1 VMRQSLYDVYGG
13 VLRSIQ
19 SQDGTKMMTALDK
32 KGSVVA
38 SNFFKAGE
46 MPGTGSD
53 IENSYTLVHLVPP
66 KNEDDSYDYLHNIV
80 DVASRYVYSVLRN
93 ISDIEA
99 YRATKKFLRL
109 SDPGGHYAA
118 LQGYLFED
126 LFYRESSAE
135 MNLYAL
141 NKKGSSRAKIISN
154 VTKIIKTPTDKYK
167 YPEDFKNWT
176 SNVFYFP
183 ISKSLESADA
193 FFIQGTK
200 EQSELY
206 ILQLTVASTHQIKAN
221 GLLKIVKYFEGSG
234 YKVDS
239 NSMMMHLVIVMPQKG
254 NIPGVLRSPAK
265 LLTNYQAIT
274 KKNNVTPSVISKKE
288 DKRIIRLFES
298 QAQWLSYFTITNE

>member
-1 VMRQSLYDVYGG
+1 MRQSLYDVYGG

-32 KGSVVA
+32 KGSIVA

-80 DVASRYVYSVLRN
+80 DVASYYVYSVLRN

-126 LFYRESSAE
+126 LFHLEYPAE

-200 EQSELY
+200 EQSDC
-206 ILQLTVASTHQIKAN
+206 T
-221 GLLKIVKYFEGSG
+221 YFS
-234 YKVDS
+234 
-239 NSMMMHLVIVMPQKG
+239 
-254 NIPGVLRSPAK
+254 
-265 LLTNYQAIT
+265 
-274 KKNNVTPSVISKKE
+274 
-288 DKRIIRLFES
+288 
-298 QAQWLSYFTITNE
+298 

>member
-1 VMRQSLYDVYGG
+1 
-13 VLRSIQ
+13 
-19 SQDGTKMMTALDK
+19 
-32 KGSVVA
+32 
-38 SNFFKAGE
+38 
-46 MPGTGSD
+46 
-53 IENSYTLVHLVPP
+53 VHLLPP

-80 DVASRYVYSVLRN
+80 DVASYYVYSVLRN

-126 LFYRESSAE
+126 LFYREHPAE
-135 MNLYAL
+135 MHLYAL

-167 YPEDFKNWT
+167 YPKDFMNWT

-183 ISKSLESADA
+183 ISRSLESADA

-206 ILQLTVASTHQIKAN
+206 IFQLTVASTHPIKAN
-221 GLLKIVKYFEGSG
+221 GLLKIVKYFQGSG
-234 YKVDS
+234 YKVDG
-239 NSMMMHLVIVMPQKG
+239 MMMHLVIVTLQKG
-254 NIPGVLRSPAK
+254 NIPGGLRSPAK

-274 KKNNVTPSVISKKE
+274 KRNNATPSIISKEE
-288 DKRIIRLFES
+288 DKRIIGLFEN